1 MNIAIVTSTFPKNN
15 SDNIPKFIKNQII
28 NLKSNYP
35 ELNFFV
41 LAPDNNENIELEESN
56 HFKQIRFKYFWPRR
70 FQVLTKNGIVNQLRR
85 NFLNYLFIP
94 FFFVSQ
100 FFYLFRLVKKEKINL
115 IYAHW
120 FFPQALNAFL
130 VSKILKIP
138 FVYTSHSSDVEIVKK
153 RIPYLGKKII
163 RRISFEAKAISAPSK
178 KIINKVKENFS
189 TIELSDI
196 TTNVIPMGLNTK
208 NVNLSKNENLNS
220 DQINILFLG
229 RFSKKKGVHLLI
241 KSIYKISNELPEKKI
256 KLILAG
262 DGEEKDEYKSLINKY
277 NLSSYV
283 KFIGFIDEE
292 NKYGIINDSDLL
304 IVPSI
309 ETKSGDIEGLPVVI
323 LEGLYCGKIVITS
336 TYTNAQEIIKDYY
349 NGFIVED
356 LNVDSLTNKI
366 IDVINLDPKLKKTIQ
381 LNAKKLGERFNS
393 ENNAKEFYNSMINI
407 L

>member
-1 MNIAIVTSTFPKNN
+1 MNIAVVTSTFPKNS
-15 SDNIPKFIKNQII
+15 SDKIPKFIKNQII

-41 LAPDNNENIELEESN
+41 LAPDNNENIKLEESN
-56 HFKQIRFKYFWPRR
+56 HYKQVRFKYFWPKH
-70 FQVLTKNGIVNQLRR
+70 FQVLTKNGIINQLRR
-85 NFLNYLFIP
+85 NPLNYLFIP
-94 FFFVSQ
+94 FFFISQ
-100 FFYLFRLVKKEKINL
+100 FFYLYRLVKKEKINL

-120 FFPQALNAFL
+120 FFPQAVNAFL

-138 FVYTSHSSDVEIVKK
+138 FVYTSHSSDVEMVKRK
-153 RIPYLGKKII
+153 IPFLGKKIV
-163 RRISFEAKAISAPSK
+163 RGISFKAKAISAPSEN
-178 KIINKVKENFS
+178 IINKIKENFS
-189 TIELSDI
+189 SNELLDI
-196 TTNVIPMGLNTK
+196 NTNIIPMGLNTN
-208 NVNLSKNENLNS
+208 NVSLSKNKSFKN

-256 KLILAG
+256 KLTLAG

-277 NLSSYV
+277 KLSSYV

-292 NKYGIINDSDLL
+292 NKYVVINDSDIL

-309 ETKSGDIEGLPVVI
+309 QTKSGDIEGLPVVI
-323 LEGLYCGKIVITS
+323 LEGLYCEKIVIAS
-336 TYTNAQEIIKDYY
+336 TYTNAQEIIKDSY
-349 NGFIVED
+349 NGFIVEN

-366 IDVINLDPKLKKTIQ
+366 IEVINLDPKLKKTIQ
-381 LNAKKLGERFNS
+381 RNAKKSGERFNS